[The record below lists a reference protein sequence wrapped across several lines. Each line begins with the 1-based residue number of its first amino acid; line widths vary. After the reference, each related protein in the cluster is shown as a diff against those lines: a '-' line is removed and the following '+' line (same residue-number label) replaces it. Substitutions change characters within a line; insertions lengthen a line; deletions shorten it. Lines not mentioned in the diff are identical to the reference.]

1 MDQPSGISE
10 HLRSPQLTDTDGQAT
25 GQGRVPVLV
34 APGRPRWLGY
44 LFYLGT
50 FVVGAG
56 LALWG
61 ADRFAETGR
70 GASTRTSG
78 IVTKLGVWLKEFF

>member
-1 MDQPSGISE
+1 M
-10 HLRSPQLTDTDGQAT
+10 HLRAIVRHAVVLTLAT
-25 GQGRVPVLV
+25 GWLVPSH
-34 APGRPRWLGY
+34 ALGQRIERIPAS
-44 LFYLGT
+44 LIRD
-50 FVVGAG
+50 VMP
-56 LALWG
+56 G